1 MYVHIHASVS
11 SFLHCR
17 YLPLDTN
24 RRKEKNSP
32 NPHKA
37 FSEDICF
44 GVVLPQCTAFEAK
57 MAQAKSAL
65 ML

>member
-11 SFLHCR
+11 SFLHR

-24 RRKEKNSP
+24 HRKEKKKSP

-44 GVVLPQCTAFEAK
+44 GVVLLQCTAFEAK

>member
-11 SFLHCR
+11 SFLHC
-17 YLPLDTN
+17 YLPSDTN
-24 RRKEKNSP
+24 RRKEKNNSP

-44 GVVLPQCTAFEAK
+44 GVVLLQCSAFEAK